1 MRHTADPGPSVDS
14 LRRTVLLRAH
24 LLRRDSA
31 SAADAVLLEVLDAPV
46 VTIHLLH
53 RGERGASCVQHP
65 PLPFGVPI
73 VRLAGCWLT
82 PYPRLCSETRSTGR
96 ISAAPSPSYPSSSPL
111 WHLVRDVPR
120 QLYVQSVGAA
130 LGRGILRRPARR
142 DLRLLHR
149 ASARARVT
157 WPGGM
162 SLGRVIRIMTSLMC
176 DDCYSTEP
184 ATSSGYTSTPAHSP
198 TRRATDTA
206 ISGSCGRLWPS
217 TRSSYSVGQE
227 QRHAGSFMVC
237 SS

>member
-1 MRHTADPGPSVDS
+1 MPPLSPFTYFIEVSVVLHACSTLLSPSGSRSYAWLAVGS
-14 LRRTVLLRAH
+14 LRTLGFARKHARRAGYPLH
-24 LLRRDSA
+24 
-31 SAADAVLLEVLDAPV
+31 PV
-46 VTIHLLH
+46 RAIHP
-53 RGERGASCVQHP
+53 HP
-65 PLPFGVPI
+65 
-73 VRLAGCWLT
+73 
-82 PYPRLCSETRSTGR
+82 
-96 ISAAPSPSYPSSSPL
+96 PL

>member
-96 ISAAPSPSYPSSSPL
+96 ISAAPSPSYPSSSPPL
-111 WHLVRDVPR
+111 ASR
-120 QLYVQSVGAA
+120 A
-130 LGRGILRRPARR
+130 GRSSPTLRPVCWSRPWAW
-142 DLRLLHR
+142 D
-149 ASARARVT
+149 T
-157 WPGGM
+157 
-162 SLGRVIRIMTSLMC
+162 
-176 DDCYSTEP
+176 
-184 ATSSGYTSTPAHSP
+184 TSTSP
-198 TRRATDTA
+198 TGLAATA
-206 ISGSCGRLWPS
+206 PCVGSCPCHMAGWHVAWPRD
-217 TRSSYSVGQE
+217 TYHDIADV
-227 QRHAGSFMVC
+227 
-237 SS
+237 